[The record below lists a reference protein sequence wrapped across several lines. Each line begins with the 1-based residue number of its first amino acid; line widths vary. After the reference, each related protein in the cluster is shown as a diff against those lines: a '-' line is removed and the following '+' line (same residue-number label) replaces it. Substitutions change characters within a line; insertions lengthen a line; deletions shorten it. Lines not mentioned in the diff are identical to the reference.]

1 MFKLLI
7 ALMRCGIK
15 SRKYQLS
22 ENKLEFIND
31 LNNSKYDPNGRIGL
45 LIDKL
50 NNKCIICY
58 EKLIE
63 EDRDGTDCEEE
74 RTSQT
79 LILSCDHVFH
89 SDCFK
94 EWYLGSDKCPYCRT
108 EVNL

>member
-1 MFKLLI
+1 
-7 ALMRCGIK
+7 MRCGIK

-22 ENKLEFIND
+22 EKKLEILTDFDKSMFESNV
-31 LNNSKYDPNGRIGL
+31 RIKTM
-45 LIDKL
+45 IDKL

-63 EDRDGTDCEEE
+63 HDTDETDSEEE
-74 RTSQT
+74 KEISQK

-94 EWYLGSDKCPYCRT
+94 EWYLGSDKCPYCR
-108 EVNL
+108 EIVNL